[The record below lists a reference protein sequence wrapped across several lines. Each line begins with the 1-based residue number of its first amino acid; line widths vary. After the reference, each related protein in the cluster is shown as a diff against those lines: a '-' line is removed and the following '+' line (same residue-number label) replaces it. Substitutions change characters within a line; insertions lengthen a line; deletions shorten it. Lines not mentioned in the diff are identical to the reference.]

1 MFNQQLFNKQK
12 CAELLGKICIPLV
25 DLKLG
30 YKTDH
35 ILPAGRRCSVSSVTI
50 DGDGAFLISVRE
62 LGPKGSITPFT
73 HSMNAEKFNNCF
85 IRV

>member
-25 DLKLG
+25 DLKF

-35 ILPAGRRCSVSSVTI
+35 ILPSGRRCSVSSVAI
-50 DGDGAFLISVRE
+50 DGDGEFRISVRE

-73 HSMNAEKFNNCF
+73 HSMNVEKFNKCF
-85 IRV
+85 ILV